1 MRCPYTSRSCRPFA
15 SERLCWIGSSTAA
28 SSTYI
33 HTYIY
38 IYPIF
43 TLSPSLSHTHIYI
56 YIYIYNALTLSLPHY
71 CYHYYRYPEDE
82 ELLRD
87 KEAKEQWEVRRQAIV
102 KDLNGPKEEYLE
114 PFYV

>member
-43 TLSPSLSHTHIYI
+43 TLSPSLSHTHTH
-56 YIYIYNALTLSLPHY
+56 IYIYNALTLSLPHY
-71 CYHYYRYPEDE
+71 YYHYYRYPEDE

-87 KEAKEQWEVRRQAIV
+87 KEAKEQWEARRQAIV